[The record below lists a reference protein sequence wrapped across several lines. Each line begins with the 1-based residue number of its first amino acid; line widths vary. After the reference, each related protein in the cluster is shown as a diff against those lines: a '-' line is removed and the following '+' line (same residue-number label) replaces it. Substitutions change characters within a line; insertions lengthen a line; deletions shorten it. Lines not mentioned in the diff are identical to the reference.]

1 MTFFDDKAMTQAED
15 TTVTSAPQ
23 VGDQTISVN
32 VELSGPDWSLRTTL
46 LVPKEPIAP
55 EKMLPVFFSF
65 ADAVVGSAAEN
76 VERTGEKVSCKM
88 GCGACCRQL
97 VPISETEARWIHDV
111 VERLPSVRQTEI
123 RTRFAEARRRLS
135 EAGLVDKLL
144 HPETWPE
151 GEGWSIAMSYFHL
164 GIACPFL
171 EDEACSIHADRP
183 VKCREY
189 LVTSTAEHC
198 AQPTANTIKMVDL
211 PFRVWTAMA
220 RLDNDSSTEG
230 KIPWV
235 PLVLALEW
243 TDNQPQQ
250 PVPSYGHEVLRRFFE
265 ILSRKSIVHG
275 QNSLVES
282 RTDLGER
289 K

>member
-1 MTFFDDKAMTQAED
+1 MTQAED
-15 TTVTSAPQ
+15 MTLAATPQ

-55 EKMLPVFFSF
+55 ERMLPLFFLF
-65 ADAVVGSAAEN
+65 ADAVVGSAAKSVEQSGEN
-76 VERTGEKVSCKM
+76 ISCKK

-97 VPISETEARWIHDV
+97 VPISETEARWIHDII
-111 VERLPSVRQTEI
+111 ERLPSGRRTEI

-135 EAGLVDKLL
+135 EAGLLDQLL
-144 HPETWPE
+144 HPETWTE
-151 GEGWSIAMSYFHL
+151 GEGWSIAMSYFRL
-164 GIACPFL
+164 GIPCPFL
-171 EDEACSIHADRP
+171 ENESCSIHADRP

-189 LVTSTAEHC
+189 LVTSPAEHC
-198 AQPTANTIKMVDL
+198 RKPTANTIKMVDL

-220 RLDNDSSTEG
+220 RLNNDSSTGG

-243 TDNQPQQ
+243 TDNHPQQ
-250 PVPSYGHEVLRRFFE
+250 PVPRYGHEVLQRFFE
-265 ILSRKSIVHG
+265 ILSRKSMVG
-275 QNSLVES
+275 EQSSVVES